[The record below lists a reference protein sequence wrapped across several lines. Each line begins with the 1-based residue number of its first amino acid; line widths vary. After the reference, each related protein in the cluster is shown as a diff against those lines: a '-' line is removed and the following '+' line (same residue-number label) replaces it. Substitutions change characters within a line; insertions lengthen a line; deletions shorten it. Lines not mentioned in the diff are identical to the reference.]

1 MPGKA
6 QNFISQNHAW
16 LPIRSFTTDDFAP
29 HERHEAWCNQAW
41 PAIAGTLDATAD
53 VGFTARSESLELGPL
68 RITFGSFSGQHV
80 ARSPDR
86 IRGDGID
93 HLAICMTLTAQV
105 HTPLSVVAPGA
116 VQLWDMGREWE
127 QQTSNGDLIT
137 FTVPRDLALANGFDP
152 QPLHGKT
159 IAAEYAG
166 LLRSHLNQV
175 RATAPMLA
183 QADGPRLARSII
195 DVVAVS
201 LAMAGRQAEPTA
213 QSITTAMKL
222 AAHDLIARELE
233 NPLLGLPF
241 LCRVLNVSRATVYR
255 LFAEVGGV
263 QSHIRR
269 ARLQAARLALQ
280 NSSVQIARIAE
291 RFSLGEHAYFSR
303 IFRAEFG
310 MTPSEYRAVFR
321 QGLGATSR

>member
-1 MPGKA
+1 MSPRI
-6 QNFISQNHAW
+6 QNAISQSHGW
-16 LPIRSFTTDDFAP
+16 LPVRSFTTDDFAP

-41 PAIAGTLDATAD
+41 PAIAGSLDATAD
-53 VGFTARSESLELGPL
+53 IGFHARSESLELGPL

-80 ARSPDR
+80 ARSPSR

-93 HLAICMTLTAQV
+93 HLAICMTLSAQLR
-105 HTPLSVVAPGA
+105 TPLSLVSPGA

-127 QQTSNGDLIT
+127 QQTTTGDLIT

-152 QPLHGKT
+152 QVLHGKT

-166 LLRSHLNQV
+166 LLRSHLHQV

-201 LAMAGRQAEPTA
+201 LAMAGRLAEPTS
-213 QSITTAMKL
+213 QSTTAAIKL
-222 AAHDLIARELE
+222 SAHDLIARELE
-233 NPLLGLPF
+233 NPLLGVPF
-241 LCRVLNVSRATVYR
+241 LCRELNVSRATVYR

-263 QSHIRR
+263 QSYIRR
-269 ARLQAARLALQ
+269 SRLLAARLALQ
-280 NSSVQIARIAE
+280 NSSVQIAMVAE

-310 MTPSEYRAVFR
+310 MTPSEYRAAFR
-321 QGLGATSR
+321 QGMGAATR

>member
-6 QNFISQNHAW
+6 QNPISQNHAW
-16 LPIRSFTTDDFAP
+16 LPVRSFATDDFAP

-53 VGFTARSESLELGPL
+53 VGFNARSESLELGPL

-80 ARSPDR
+80 ARSPGR

-93 HLAICMTLTAQV
+93 HLAICMTVTEQIR
-105 HTPLSVVAPGA
+105 TPLSVVAPGG
-116 VQLWDMGREWE
+116 VQLWDMSREWE
-127 QQTSNGDLIT
+127 QMTSDGDLIT

-152 QPLHGKT
+152 QTLHGKT

-166 LLRSHLNQV
+166 LLRSHLQQV
-175 RATAPMLA
+175 RVTAPMLA
-183 QADGPRLARSII
+183 QADGTRLARSII

-201 LAMAGRQAEPTA
+201 LALAGRLAEPTPLA
-213 QSITTAMKL
+213 VANAMKM

-233 NPLLGLPF
+233 NPLLGVPF
-241 LCRVLNVSRATVYR
+241 LCRALNISRATVYR
-255 LFAEVGGV
+255 LFADVGGV
-263 QSHIRR
+263 QNHIRR
-269 ARLQAARLALQ
+269 ARLQAARFALE